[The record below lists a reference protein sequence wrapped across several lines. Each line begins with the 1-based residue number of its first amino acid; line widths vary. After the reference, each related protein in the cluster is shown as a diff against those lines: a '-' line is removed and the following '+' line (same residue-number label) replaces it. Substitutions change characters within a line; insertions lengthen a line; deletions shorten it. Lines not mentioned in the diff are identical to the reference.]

1 MNNKR
6 LQKIKE
12 KDPIIGTYSISSL
25 ISASKIV
32 DETYSEHALT
42 HVPVGDTSDYL
53 KKLINWIKVNK
64 GCALGAIVGSY
75 GYGKSSTAIHF
86 WKECEKENILSLPP
100 TSWKN
105 LDELLTGINAW
116 VSYRLNERAPLLKN
130 KLNEI
135 SVKYQ
140 KKTLE
145 EISLLRN
152 IPLEQIENMKQD
164 GELILGYKPEDII
177 NYLSEITDL
186 ILSAGYKG
194 LCIFL
199 DELQITL
206 SGYPTRDKFMT
217 DIFVLGNELLNREG
231 KYGMIFCMPTITE
244 SLISDIRKDIIHR
257 FQKCNLFIRTDSFVD
272 RKFPLELWEK
282 YAILYEFKDIIYNIL
297 PKSTLDAIGQISS
310 RNDLGAGPRSVID
323 AFKQAVVHY
332 EIKKRSYSQVDL
344 INDYLVKKIAFVQGG
359 KFIKIIREAIDI
371 PYIAEDEKRK
381 STIKVLSAYPK
392 GCPDEIL
399 KLYNLT
405 DTMDDLTNRYYG
417 DIIIKSIEG
426 YTLRKLLLDKPIAE
440 PHFIRLTKDFINRYT
455 EDNSHAIAAKGSFIK
470 FIIDDIFMKKN
481 ISQIVGWKTKEER
494 IIDEHTIIRKLEGTF
509 NPEFPYRKLNLII
522 SSSKIFPT
530 IKENDDLTIIFYL
543 NWNCDKNY
551 NGEIKFDDNK
561 KNIIMINLNLLHRLE
576 ENPNIAYISKFFP
589 TDKMSPMFMLSLLNY
604 LEEKKE
610 MIPTHEIEG
619 EMKVFQD
626 RLINISRQV
635 LLNNYLRESSKVPFN
650 FVGNKLIEE
659 IFSYMCKQLYPEYI
673 TFITSSHW
681 KNNLNKYLHA
691 IKDDRINLKIAR
703 GKEIF
708 EGSKE
713 EIANIF
719 GMTRILELNTV
730 AGTLKKFIK
739 IEEINGRRKI
749 SFLRHPLEEK
759 ILEWIRNSDEKI
771 IKKGIKVSCIF
782 YKDIFVESKR
792 MGYLDEELHAAL
804 EILKTRKYI
813 DYDQK
818 SKRIYE
824 YPASI
829 EEHKILL
836 NNKLNDLR
844 DNILELKK
852 EIINFNEEIYTRDI
866 SKINGKF
873 IKIENIE
880 DCESMRE
887 EIHLQFKKMNGYIS
901 KYEGNIEHDLLHI
914 LDKLKLIKLEG
925 PPKNLIQDIEGQ
937 VSWVVNLN
945 ELRQMILSKYNKVFS
960 NMRELSILV
969 SGLLDAK
976 NNQDFGVSSFIYLYK
991 ESVNIK
997 KFYETYKGELN
1008 AAKSYF
1014 EKFEEWLQLL
1024 RNTNKIFSDAQR
1036 CKEQYNI
1043 LLFLEKLN
1051 EIFKNMKENFDKR
1064 KLEGLADI
1072 EIFSGEI
1079 NKIGEDIN
1087 KWESEQRGSFLNKK
1101 ENFQKKLQQ
1110 INISEYN
1117 LRTNFDTYDP
1127 SGSFDKLHDEVFEK
1141 VVKVINELENKI
1153 NYSEEEILYSINILD
1168 EKLDDY
1174 KIKISKL
1181 KKDFK
1186 QLKKDFNREI
1196 LKNANQHE
1204 SFCQKFKELA
1214 TSYNIVRADLRG
1226 IINPKPINKEEEDII
1241 NLLKDSNTLDLKEV
1255 IMKISEKKKKIFD
1268 LSSILELLGNLF
1280 KKNQI
1285 IVKIILRK

>member
-1 MNNKR
+1 MSNKR

-25 ISASKIV
+25 ASASKIV

-42 HVPVGDTSDYL
+42 HVPVGNTSDYL

-116 VSYRLNERAPLLKN
+116 VSYRLNERAPLFKN
-130 KLNEI
+130 RLNEI
-135 SVKYQ
+135 YIKYQ

-152 IPLEQIENMKQD
+152 IPLKQIENMKQD

-177 NYLSEITDL
+177 NYLSETTNL

-206 SGYPTRDKFMT
+206 SEYPTRDKFMN
-217 DIFVLGNELLNREG
+217 DIFVLANELLNREG

-257 FQKCNLFIRTDSFVD
+257 LQKCNLFIRTDSFVD

-344 INDYLVKKIAFVQGG
+344 INDYLAKKIAFVQGG
-359 KFIKIIREAIDI
+359 KFSKIIREAIDI

-399 KLYNLT
+399 KLYNLI

-440 PHFIRLTKDFINRYT
+440 PHFIRITKDFINRYT
-455 EDNSHAIAAKGSFIK
+455 EDNSHAIDAKGSFIK
-470 FIIDDIFMKKN
+470 FIVDDIFMKKN
-481 ISQIVGWKTKEER
+481 ISQIVGWKTKEEI

-551 NGEIKFDDNK
+551 NGTIKFDDNK
-561 KNIIMINLNLLHRLE
+561 KNIVMINLNLLHRLE
-576 ENPNIAYISKFFP
+576 ESPNIAYISKFFP

-604 LEEKKE
+604 LEEKKG

-635 LLNNYLRESSKVPFN
+635 LLNNYLRDSSQVPLN

-659 IFSYMCKQLYPEYI
+659 IFSHMCKQLYPEYI

-681 KNNLNKYLHA
+681 KDNLNKYLHTM
-691 IKDDRINLKIAR
+691 KDDRIILKIAR
-703 GKEIF
+703 GKEVF

-730 AGTLKKFIK
+730 AGTLKQFLK
-739 IEEINGRRKI
+739 IEEMNERRKI
-749 SFLRHPLEEK
+749 LFLHHPLEEK
-759 ILEWIRNSDEKI
+759 ILEWIRNSEEKI

-782 YKDIFVESKR
+782 YNDIFVESKKI
-792 MGYLDEELHAAL
+792 GYLDDELVMAL
-804 EILKTRKYI
+804 ELLKARKYI
-813 DYDQK
+813 NYDQK

-824 YPASI
+824 YPESI
-829 EEHKILL
+829 EEHKKSLR
-836 NNKLNDLR
+836 NKLNNLQ
-844 DNILELKK
+844 DNIDNLKK
-852 EIINFNEEIYTRDI
+852 EIINFNDEIYTKNI
-866 SKINGKF
+866 SEINRKIIG
-873 IKIENIE
+873 IENIE
-880 DCESMRE
+880 DCETIRE

-901 KYEGNIEHDLLHI
+901 KYEGNIEYDLSQI
-914 LDKLKLIKLEG
+914 LDELKLIKSEG
-925 PPKNLIQDIEGQ
+925 SPKNLIQDIEGQ
-937 VSWVVNLN
+937 VSWVVDLN
-945 ELRQMILSKYNKVFS
+945 ELRQMILSKYNKVFK
-960 NMRELSILV
+960 NIRELSISV
-969 SGLLDAK
+969 DELLETKK
-976 NNQDFGVSSFIYLYK
+976 NLEFGANSFIHLYK
-991 ESVNIK
+991 ESLNIK
-997 KFYETYKGELN
+997 KIDEAYKRELN
-1008 AAKSYF
+1008 AAKIYF

-1024 RNTNKIFSDAQR
+1024 RTTNKIFSDAQR
-1036 CKEQYNI
+1036 CKELYNI
-1043 LLFLEKLN
+1043 PLFIEELN
-1051 EIFKNMKENFDKR
+1051 KVFKGIKKNFNER

-1072 EIFSGEI
+1072 EIFLGEI
-1079 NKIGEDIN
+1079 DKIEKEIN

-1101 ENFQKKLQQ
+1101 EEFQKKLQQ

-1127 SGSFDKLHDEVFEK
+1127 SGSFDKLYDEVFEK
-1141 VVKVINELENKI
+1141 TVNTISELENSI
-1153 NYSEEEILYSINILD
+1153 GYSEKEILYSINILD

-1174 KIKISKL
+1174 KNEISKL
-1181 KKDFK
+1181 IKGFM
-1186 QLKKDFNREI
+1186 QLKNEFNRGI
-1196 LKNANQHE
+1196 LKNANQYE
-1204 SFCQKFKELA
+1204 SFCQKFKEIA
-1214 TSYNIVRADLRG
+1214 KSYNKVRADLRG
-1226 IINPKPINKEEEDII
+1226 IINPKPVNKEEEDII
-1241 NLLKDSNTLDLKEV
+1241 KLLKDSNDLDLKEV
-1255 IMKISEKKKKIFD
+1255 IMKLSDKKRKVFD
-1268 LSSILELLGNLF
+1268 LSSTLELIGNLF